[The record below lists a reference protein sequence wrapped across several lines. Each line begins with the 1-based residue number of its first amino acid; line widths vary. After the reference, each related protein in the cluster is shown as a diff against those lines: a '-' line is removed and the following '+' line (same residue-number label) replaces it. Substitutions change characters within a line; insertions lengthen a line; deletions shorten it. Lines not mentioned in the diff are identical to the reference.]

1 MRDFDIFIKDA
12 LLRAFRTFCQALIT
26 LIPADQISIIDLDW
40 PHMLG
45 IAATMAAVSL
55 LTSFATGL
63 PETQLKTEGILFTP
77 EWDDMIGMT
86 EEDDEIDGQDME
98 EGGDDE

>member
-1 MRDFDIFIKDA
+1 MDNFKIFIQDA

-26 LIPADQISIIDLDW
+26 LIPADQISIIDMDW

-45 IAATMAAVSL
+45 IAATMALVSL

-63 PETQLKTEGILFTP
+63 PETQLKTEGVLFTP
-77 EWDDMIGMT
+77 DFDDSEIIEAY
-86 EEDDEIDGQDME
+86 EEEE
-98 EGGDDE
+98 EGDDDSL

>member
-1 MRDFDIFIKDA
+1 MDNFKIFIQDA

-26 LIPADQISIIDLDW
+26 LIPADQISIIDMDW

-45 IAATMAAVSL
+45 IAATMALVSL

-63 PETQLKTEGILFTP
+63 PETQLKTEGYVFTP
-77 EWDDMIGMT
+77 DWGDTELLDDDEE
-86 EEDDEIDGQDME
+86 EEDEAI
-98 EGGDDE
+98 

>member
-1 MRDFDIFIKDA
+1 MDNFSIFMKDA

-45 IAATMAAVSL
+45 IAGTMALVSL

-77 EWDDMIGMT
+77 EWDDMIGMEDDNEIVEENT
-86 EEDDEIDGQDME
+86 EEGADHE
-98 EGGDDE
+98 